1 MDHLFSECSI
11 LKSFPDISKWIDNV
25 KNIDSFFE
33 NCLSLTYLP
42 DISKCNVYN
51 ININNIIKGCS
62 SLLIYPNFQNW
73 NMNSQF
79 NVKDIISNMSSLSS
93 EFILSNSLNFETSKY
108 TSNSEEKNFSSK
120 NVVSNYNLDILY
132 DNQNDSNDYYENFY
146 N

>member
-1 MDHLFSECSI
+1 M
-11 LKSFPDISKWIDNV
+11 
-25 KNIDSFFE
+25 
-33 NCLSLTYLP
+33 P